1 MMATKL
7 EEILQNKSIP
17 RFVKKNYNFKR
28 YFIGQILR
36 LRSKDLRILSILL
49 VYLQADS
56 LSF

>member
-17 RFVKKNYNFKR
+17 RFVKKKYYFKR